1 MYLENERLSLVHST
15 AVSFLVAMAMSSFLK
30 RILKYPHV
38 SSMAEMK
45 EAGRW
50 SFKHSWRALKVA
62 LPLRVLPITV
72 LRTFLVAFSCISNT
86 MSVGKSASNSK
97 L

>member
-1 MYLENERLSLVHST
+1 
-15 AVSFLVAMAMSSFLK
+15 
-30 RILKYPHV
+30 
-38 SSMAEMK
+38 
-45 EAGRW
+45 
-50 SFKHSWRALKVA
+50 LKVA